1 MTTPPMDCKELV
13 ELVTAYLEGVLD
25 EATRARFEDHLQACD
40 GCETYLQQ
48 FRITVATLGGI
59 PDEELDPAFRDRLL
73 NAFRHWH

>member
-13 ELVTAYLEGVLD
+13 ELVTAYLEGALD
-25 EATRARFEDHLQACD
+25 DPTRARFEGHLQACD

-48 FRITVATLGGI
+48 FRMTVATLGKI

-73 NAFRHWH
+73 TAFRYWQ